1 MSLQFTPVAAFAAF
15 GAALV
20 LFVWLATGVWVN
32 FDARA
37 RGSAH
42 PAVWGV
48 FAPLSGIVLF
58 YYLLWWRRGRPRE
71 WPPDRAERAT
81 AIVVVAGLGGLVA
94 GNLVSPPDPTS
105 QLTVW
110 PIAFACCLPVAYWLV
125 RTRFDAAE
133 AESAGQRKERNPPKP

>member
-1 MSLQFTPVAAFAAF
+1 MLTVSLLTPAVAF

-37 RGSAH
+37 RGSSH
-42 PAVWGV
+42 PAIWGV

-58 YYLLWWRRGRPRE
+58 YYTFWWRRGRSRE
-71 WPPDRAERAT
+71 WPPGRVERAT
-81 AIVVVAGLGGLVA
+81 ATVVVAGLGGLVV
-94 GNLVSPPDPTS
+94 GSLVSAPDPAA

-110 PIAFACCLPVAYWLV
+110 PFAFACCLPVAYWLV
-125 RTRFDAAE
+125 GWWFGADDI
-133 AESAGQRKERNPPKP
+133 ESAVQ